1 MLRRCCSQAVRISSP
16 GALQEFVSSFCTFS
30 CARLRTIDAV
40 PREVSG
46 HKASA
51 KERSQGQIPSVVLS
65 RAENSGDGLHNV
77 SRKQLLSTDKKQIK
91 SLLWIVKPEL
101 FCSTP
106 FELQIRAGSGSS
118 CILQSGRVLPVKL
131 HVNPETREVLN
142 LVFEWLDDK
151 SEISVDVPVVF
162 RGEKFSP
169 GLQKGG
175 TLNKI
180 INSLKFWCPVDDIP
194 QKVVVDVRNLDVGDK
209 ITLQDLEFNPS
220 LKLLS
225 KIDSMPICKI
235 VRKQSKISEHMPVDQ

>member
-1 MLRRCCSQAVRISSP
+1 MLKKCCSQAVRLSSP
-16 GALQEFVSSFCTFS
+16 GPLQEFISSFCTYS
-30 CARLRTIDAV
+30 SLVSSSRRLKTIDAT

-46 HKASA
+46 QRASS
-51 KERSQGQIPSVVLS
+51 KLRSQGQIPSVVLS
-65 RAENSGDGLHNV
+65 RGEYSGDGLGHV
-77 SRKQLLSTDKKQIK
+77 SKKLLVSTDRKQIK

-131 HVNPETREVLN
+131 HVSPETREVLN

-151 SEISVDVPVVF
+151 SEISVDVPVVIK
-162 RGEKFSP
+162 GHETSP

-180 INSLKFWCPVDDIP
+180 INSLKFQCPVDEIP
-194 QKVVVDVRNLDVGDK
+194 QKVEVDVRNLDVGDK

-225 KIDSMPICKI
+225 KIDSRPICKI
-235 VRKQSKISEHMPVDQ
+235 VRK